1 MGLVDRGAGV
11 WSRVL
16 IRAPGWVTLAV
27 VVLTVASGFAASQLR
42 INTNQLDLISQDLRQ
57 VKDVK
62 RVVDMIGGSGHLI
75 LALRGADAELLQK
88 VADDLAVKISAD
100 KERVRAVT
108 YKVDVEFLRKNGAL
122 FMETPD
128 LEEVRRRVML
138 KLRDSIRRANP
149 FFMEIEETKPV
160 ELQLDDIIDKYT
172 RIGKRSIRTDYY
184 LSDDKQM
191 LLLLIK
197 PMWDSNLLEQTG
209 TLVASLHE
217 QLASYSKSNS
227 HKVSLVEDYDKAV
240 PSDARRIEYGFTGT
254 YQTNYDDS
262 YQIQASLA
270 PVTGWALLGVSL
282 VLLVFFRR
290 AIAAVVLVLSALL
303 IGIVLTMGF
312 AKVAIGELNM
322 ITSILAGV
330 LMGLGIDFGIHQFY
344 RLGEELANGRPLPD
358 ALSRT
363 VASAGVASLV
373 SAGGTAISFA
383 SLLPSEF
390 AGFSQFGLLAAAGVL
405 LTGMAIWIWVP
416 VVLLLLERR
425 RPGIAARMLS
435 GLAPT
440 ATKGKAAAHLRRP
453 GLILAIALV
462 VCAAVAAFAPQV
474 TFEYNTRAL
483 MVENQPSVRLQDE
496 LNERYQISAD
506 PVGVYTK
513 TQAQAR
519 ELYEMFQPLDKAKYS
534 TVDQFVSVFAFVPPA
549 ERQQRNAAV
558 LKDWRQELSELDR
571 KALPPDMDEKWDEA
585 MSYLSVEPYT
595 VDKVP
600 PALVSLFQHLPT
612 AKVENH
618 GWLTFIY
625 PTVDLWDGKQM
636 LQFAD
641 QIEEI
646 KTPKG
651 ETWHSAGMP
660 ILFAKLARIVM
671 HDAQMAVIWSAI
683 GLVFLLLIDL
693 RSPLRSAVALAPLSV
708 GVSVML
714 GLMALLGVQLN
725 FMNIVVLPIVLG
737 YGLSHGVYLM
747 HRFDEGTPPMEALRS
762 VGAAVAASTLT
773 TLAGWGALMAASHRG
788 MQSMGSLA
796 CLGMVAPLF
805 VTFTLMPPLL
815 ELLSR
820 RKRAGK
826 VGDAEVTP

>member
-1 MGLVDRGAGV
+1 MALVDHGASA
-11 WSRVL
+11 WSRAL
-16 IRAPGWVTLAV
+16 NRAPGWVALIV
-27 VVLTVASGFAASQLR
+27 VVLTVASAFAASQLR

-75 LALRGADAELLQK
+75 LALRGGNPELLQK
-88 VADDLAVKISAD
+88 VADDLAAKFTAD
-100 KERVRAVT
+100 KEHVRAVT

-138 KLRDSIRRANP
+138 KMRDAIRRANP

-160 ELQLDDIIDKYT
+160 ELKLDDIIDKYT

-191 LLLLIK
+191 LLILVK

-209 TLVASLHE
+209 ELVASMRQTLTD
-217 QLASYSKSNS
+217 YSKSNS
-227 HKVSLVEDYDKAV
+227 HKVTLVEDYDKSV
-240 PSDARRIEYGFTGT
+240 PSDVQQMEYGFTGT

-262 YQIQASLA
+262 YQIQGSLV
-270 PVTGWALLGVSL
+270 PVTGWALLGVTL

-330 LMGLGIDFGIHQFY
+330 LMGLGIDFGIHQLY
-344 RLGEELANGRPLPD
+344 RLGEELARGRPLPE
-358 ALSRT
+358 ALTRT

-373 SAGGTAISFA
+373 SAGGTAIAFA

-390 AGFSQFGLLAAAGVL
+390 AGFSQFGLLAAAGVI
-405 LTGMAIWIWVP
+405 LTGTAIWTWVP
-416 VVLLLLERR
+416 AVLLLLEER
-425 RPGIAARMLS
+425 RPGIAARMLK
-435 GLAPT
+435 GLAP
-440 ATKGKAAAHLRRP
+440 KVREGKARHLRRP
-453 GLILAIALV
+453 GLVLAVMLV
-462 VCAAVAAFAPQV
+462 LFGAISAFAPQV
-474 TFEYNTRAL
+474 MFEYNTRAL

-513 TQAQAR
+513 TREQAR
-519 ELYEMFQPLDKAKYS
+519 ELYEMFHPLDKTKYS

-549 ERQQRNAAV
+549 DRQQRNAAV
-558 LKDWRQELSELDR
+558 LKSWREELAELDR
-571 KALPPDMDEKWDEA
+571 KSLPPDMDEKWDEA
-585 MSYLSVEPYT
+585 MSYLTVEPYA

-612 AKVENH
+612 AKPENH

-646 KTPKG
+646 KTPSG

-671 HDAQMAVIWSAI
+671 HDAKMAVLWSAV
-683 GLVFLLLIDL
+683 GLIFLLLFDL
-693 RSPLRSAVALAPLSV
+693 RSPTRSAVALAPLAV

-725 FMNIVVLPIVLG
+725 FMNIVVLPVVLG

-773 TLAGWGALMAASHRG
+773 TLAGWGALLAASHRG

-796 CLGMVAPLF
+796 CLGMVAPLL
-805 VTFTLMPPLL
+805 VTFTLMPALL
-815 ELLSR
+815 ELLSQ
-820 RKRAGK
+820 RKRVGK
-826 VGDAEVTP
+826 TDAAEATP